1 MIRSRIEAVSLI
13 RFCASVSLL
22 FAAGLLSSCATPDAP
37 DFRGRWRPVN
47 KYADMPQAIPLQ
59 PAYLFQAS
67 PMDGTLKNL
76 LARWAKDVRLSLSY
90 LHPNDYTLHGPVAQ
104 IRTDDIHQAVGALS
118 AAYATQGI
126 TIAVEPGQIVVRA
139 ASPQAA
145 EAVPASESSGSEV
158 PEAP

>member
-1 MIRSRIEAVSLI
+1 
-13 RFCASVSLL
+13 
-22 FAAGLLSSCATPDAP
+22 
-37 DFRGRWRPVN
+37 
-47 KYADMPQAIPLQ
+47 
-59 PAYLFQAS
+59 
-67 PMDGTLKNL
+67 MDGTLKNL

-118 AAYATQGI
+118 AAYAAQGI